1 MALIRQGLFLKL
13 HQAQQSLG
21 IWSSTPSS
29 RCLYHDND
37 VLYLTLGSVCNHVYD
52 NLLGGV
58 AFCVPFIITFLGKE
72 SSRLQ
77 GASSLG
83 SLFQVPSC
91 MEVEG
96 WALSLPQAPSWQSL
110 DWRRRGVRREREAHF
125 PTWQCH
131 PSVCLFKPCLR
142 ELVRWP
148 PPVQVPPD
156 TSGAAGMCQEL
167 GKIGSSPKFLS
178 SFIGD
183 IRKARA

>member
-58 AFCVPFIITFLGKE
+58 AFCVPFTITFLGKE

-110 DWRRRGVRREREAHF
+110 DWEKKRCQKGERGTLPNLA
-125 PTWQCH
+125 
-131 PSVCLFKPCLR
+131 
-142 ELVRWP
+142 
-148 PPVQVPPD
+148 
-156 TSGAAGMCQEL
+156 M
-167 GKIGSSPKFLS
+167 SSKCMSL
-178 SFIGD
+178 
-183 IRKARA
+183 